1 MSTSRRTP
9 LGAAL
14 GGLPATTAHAAS
26 WQLKRAPSARTGAS
40 TCTPSTAAPPLTA
53 GATRSPACETS
64 PATFTH
70 ITQTSGSLQDCYL
83 LLSNLRGHQPV

>member
-26 WQLKRAPSARTGAS
+26 WQQKRA
-40 TCTPSTAAPPLTA
+40 
-53 GATRSPACETS
+53 PACETS

-70 ITQTSGSLQDCYL
+70 IMQTSGSLQDCYL
-83 LLSNLRGHQPV
+83 LLSNLRGYQLV

>member
-9 LGAAL
+9 PGAAL

-26 WQLKRAPSARTGAS
+26 WQQRWAPSATTG
-40 TCTPSTAAPPLTA
+40 TPSTATPPRTA
-53 GATRSPACETS
+53 GATRSPACEAS

-70 ITQTSGSLQDCYL
+70 IMQTSGSLQDCYL
-83 LLSNLRGHQPV
+83 LLSNLCGYQLV

>member
-26 WQLKRAPSARTGAS
+26 WQQKRAPSVTTSAS
-40 TCTPSTAAPPLTA
+40 TCAPSTATPPRTA

-64 PATFTH
+64 PATVAH
-70 ITQTSGSLQDCYL
+70 IMQTSGSLQDCYL
-83 LLSNLRGHQPV
+83 LLSNLRGYQLV